1 MENNRERLDIK
12 STRQTFY
19 AGETDIFD
27 VRFYGG
33 TISSDGTQY
42 TISNVGRMNFKVN
55 FSAFHKYASIKS
67 VKIKVHTTTA
77 ASVFEVH
84 EEMSLYSDY
93 RNNYGVYGSG
103 ENNYCEVELVGYCN
117 EAFLGEEYFSLYFI
131 MPKTIYTASAEEA
144 YQPQLIIEY
153 IDDKESILNQKT
165 AGGSVAQALNYGVNV
180 RTGRPTFTKSLL
192 NINTTVLPINL
203 GLYFDPLKATETDFY
218 MPKGWRFNYQQR
230 VIQNGEEYEYIDGSG
245 LRHRFKASYNNS
257 NVFFDIAGTGL
268 ILTKS
273 NSTFTMDDGYKQTL
287 TFDRY
292 GRLTKIIKLIGSN
305 QYGLQFSYLS
315 TFDNISAISEYRKT
329 SSATAAT
336 ITQKVA
342 ITYENSYTMKITST
356 GFPTITIS
364 SDTNNQMIR
373 IMEEDSR
380 VSTYTYNSASLLAS
394 ATSDNGEKTLFTYD
408 ANNRVKTVNDYIVAK
423 TDGSEDKLLSSMTFA
438 YKYLSTHITNY
449 FGVTKGYSFSGEGEL
464 TGEYE
469 IVSNTQY
476 SSLNSLDK
484 ENEYIQIVS
493 GNQASYIG
501 FSDISLNGNS
511 STVSN
516 IMVDS
521 NPSLSYGNFVPDS
534 TKYSNL
540 SFVYNF
546 IGANKDLE
554 NAKSYVIIKQ
564 GEVEITRFELDS
576 TKQYEVFVN
585 HKFKFV
591 DTTSVTIT
599 LEHEYDSRTVNV
611 RGVRI
616 SEVALTKSHFVSNFK
631 TKYEMTENDL
641 ELSVDSE
648 TYYSCLCDMFTCS
661 ASSTAI
667 EGLMHYEDLV
677 ETQKNMALNP
687 SSFNLWYNKKRGL
700 VANINDARIP
710 AYVDG
715 YGVQKS
721 ISDIKLGIITVN
733 ENQTTFTYSDYSSS
747 DAFRIDYQKVIEET
761 NGVMTSKIVSQ
772 AFINNKFQTLK
783 TVDDKGIINSKSY
796 DDFGRVT
803 MESVKNSTNSDYI
816 RTYYSYGTNLQLQ
829 SEGTIINGTLYW
841 TNYETDYYTCR
852 LKKITYPNGLVE
864 EIQKVDGTIDK
875 FKKLSASVNGIN
887 SNELSYNTRK
897 DLIEKFQAH
906 ANGLSLTYDDYNMMK
921 EFKNHNN
928 VFWTKTRS
936 MNTNGYSET
945 TTISNDDAS
954 FIRINSYD
962 KYGNLYDVAEVNNG
976 SHRTIAQLFYSDFDA
991 DSITTADPNASSL
1004 NKKSNSKLRKKID
1017 NKIQDTAKY
1026 YYNNIGNIVKETHT
1040 RGLYKPAQIS
1050 YVTDQFNRL
1059 INKNYDITNGNTFI
1073 ETVQYKN
1080 GYSDEVES
1088 YAMGVLHNPS
1098 TYDYTE
1104 AVVTY
1109 EKDNLGRIISETTTI
1124 GSVAFKKQYTYQ
1136 GTGANATNLI
1146 SQMVV
1151 KRNGVSLETYNY
1163 TYDNMGRIINVAI
1176 TNANGTVNNRYTYDL
1191 LGRLVREDN
1200 ERLDTTTLF
1209 EYDTNGNMLNK
1220 SVAGH
1225 TTSNTVTTNPPHSF
1239 TLSSDY
1245 ADYIE
1250 SYDGKAI
1257 ETSSIGNITEV
1268 GTTTYSWTRAKL
1280 LSQVKKSATD
1290 YVNYNYDGEGLRI
1303 SKSHYN
1309 NGVTTTHTY
1318 IRDGKKILVEKI
1330 NNGTTEKVLN
1340 YLYLGENVIG
1350 FVYNNAYYHFQ
1361 KNLQNDIIA
1370 IYNESGIKIA
1380 AYEYDAWG
1388 NHTITLD
1395 TNSIGSLNPFRYR
1408 GYYYDSE
1415 TGLFWCNSRYYNP
1428 EWGRWISPD
1437 SIEYLDPQS
1446 INGLNLYA
1454 YCGNDPVNRFDPS
1467 GHIALWLLGGIVL
1480 GAIGLI
1486 GGGVYAGVKSSQ
1498 AGNSGWSLIG
1508 DIALGSIVGGVAG
1521 FAAGA
1526 LLGAGISGALTGSF
1540 ASSVK
1545 DVIAGGIRV
1554 YQMAKYGG
1562 GAAASYMM
1570 LDNLSQSFHHTEH
1583 VFWSGGDIAMNRALD
1598 YASQNGAKTLEMT
1611 NTGSYLSTYFSGE
1624 SFNPLAWN
1632 IASQNFA
1639 NQVHY
1644 GETVR
1649 AILYYPGMRET
1660 AIWFSEEVILL
1671 KRLVEIILGGL

>member
-33 TISSDGTQY
+33 SISSDGTQY

-103 ENNYCEVELVGYCN
+103 GNNYCEVELVGYCN
-117 EAFLGEEYFSLYFI
+117 EAFLSEEYFSLYFT
-131 MPKTIYTASAEEA
+131 MPKTIYTASAAKA

-165 AGGSVAQALNYGVNV
+165 VGGSVAQALNYGVNV

-203 GLYFDPLKATETDFY
+203 GLYFDPLQATEADDQ
-218 MPKGWRFNYQQR
+218 MPKGWRFNYQQKL
-230 VIQNGEEYEYIDGSG
+230 IPNSEGYEYIDGSG
-245 LRHRFKASYNNS
+245 LRHQFKSSDNNS
-257 NVFFDIAGTGL
+257 NVFYDIAGTGL
-268 ILTKS
+268 ILTQS
-273 NSTFTMDDGYKQTL
+273 GSTRTIDNGYKQTL
-287 TFDRY
+287 TFDSQ
-292 GRLTKIIKLIGSN
+292 GRLTKIIKTIGSN
-305 QYGLQFSYLS
+305 QYGLQLSYVAVS
-315 TFDNISAISEYRKT
+315 DNISAISEYRKAL
-329 SSATAAT
+329 SATAAT
-336 ITQKVA
+336 INHKVT

-373 IMEEDSR
+373 ISEEDSR
-380 VSTYTYNSASLLAS
+380 VSTYTYNSMGLLSS

-423 TDGSEDKLLSSMTFA
+423 TEGTEDKLLSSMTFA
-438 YKYLSTHITNY
+438 YKYLSTHITDY
-449 FGVTKGYSFSGEGEL
+449 FGVSKGYSFSDEGEL
-464 TGEYE
+464 MGGYE
-469 IVSNTQY
+469 
-476 SSLNSLDK
+476 
-484 ENEYIQIVS
+484 
-493 GNQASYIG
+493 
-501 FSDISLNGNS
+501 
-511 STVSN
+511 
-516 IMVDS
+516 VDS
-521 NPSLSYGNFVPDS
+521 NNKYVNINSLERTDEYLKMAANSNGNAAGYKDISVDGDS
-534 TKYSNL
+534 GNLQTKVAEYSTDFSVGDFKPNANGYFKL
-540 SFVYNF
+540 SFVYKFTGIRSSGNNVETYIVVKQNDEELGRVVLDYKKYKDTIGSIVFKCNGTSALEVAVCHNYDARQVDVKNIRITQIDLIQNF
-546 IGANKDLE
+546 NCTNYQTDEEASD
-554 NAKSYVIIKQ
+554 AYVI
-564 GEVEITRFELDS
+564 DS
-576 TKQYEVFVN
+576 TNYYVLNAE
-585 HKFKFV
+585 KFK
-591 DTTSVTIT
+591 
-599 LEHEYDSRTVNV
+599 
-611 RGVRI
+611 
-616 SEVALTKSHFVSNFK
+616 
-631 TKYEMTENDL
+631 
-641 ELSVDSE
+641 
-648 TYYSCLCDMFTCS
+648 CS
-661 ASSTAI
+661 ADPNVI
-667 EGLMHYEDLV
+667 EKKIHFEDLV
-677 ETQKNMALNP
+677 ETQKNMALYP
-687 SSFNLWYNKKRGL
+687 SSFDLWYNKKRGL
-700 VANINDARIP
+700 VANVSSANIF
-710 AYVDG
+710 V
-715 YGVQKS
+715 
-721 ISDIKLGIITVN
+721 LVN
-733 ENQTTFTYSDYSSS
+733 GTEQQVSVANLRLASVTLTEKQQMVSYSDYSSS

-803 MESVKNSTNSDYI
+803 LESVKNSTNSDYI
-816 RTYYSYGTNLQLQ
+816 RRICSYGSNLQLE
-829 SEGTIINGTLYW
+829 SEGVIINGTLYW

-962 KYGNLYDVAEVNNG
+962 KYGNLYDVTEEDG
-976 SHRTIAQLFYSDFDA
+976 SRSSVLQLFYSDFDA
-991 DSITTADPNASSL
+991 DSITTTDPNASSL
-1004 NKKSNSKLRKKID
+1004 NKKSNSKLRKKVDKVLGDTTTIYYD
-1017 NKIQDTAKY
+1017 NK
-1026 YYNNIGNIVKETHT
+1026 GNVSKEKHNQTI
-1040 RGLYKPAQIS
+1040 YKPTQIT
-1050 YVTDQFNRL
+1050 YTVDDFNRPK
-1059 INKNYDITNGNTFI
+1059 NKQAIISNGNVFA

-1080 GYSDEVES
+1080 DYSEEVLK
-1088 YAMGVLHNPS
+1088 YTTGVMYNIGS
-1098 TYDYTE
+1098 YDYKE
-1104 AVVTY
+1104 AVITY
-1109 EKDNLGRIISETTTI
+1109 EEDNLGRIVTEITTI
-1124 GSVAFKKQYTYQ
+1124 GLAVFRKEYTYQ

-1191 LGRLVREDN
+1191 LGRLIREDN
-1200 ERLDTTTLF
+1200 ALLDTTTLF

-1220 SVAGH
+1220 SVAGY
-1225 TTSNTVTTNPPHSF
+1225 TISDTVTTNPPHLF
-1239 TLSSDY
+1239 TVSSDY

-1268 GTTTYSWTRAKL
+1268 GTTSYSWTRAKL
-1280 LSQVKKSATD
+1280 LSQVKESATD

-1303 SKSHYN
+1303 SKSHHN

-1330 NNGTTEKVLN
+1330 NSGTTEKVLN

-1370 IYNESGIKIA
+1370 IYNESGIKVA

-1408 GYYYDSE
+1408 GYYYDEE
-1415 TGLFWCNSRYYNP
+1415 TQLYWVFSRYYSP
-1428 EWGRWISPD
+1428 ELCRWISPD
-1437 SIEYLDPQS
+1437 SIEYLDPES
-1446 INGLNLYA
+1446 INGLNLYC
-1454 YCGNDPVNRFDPS
+1454 YCMNNPIMYADPS
-1467 GHIALWLLGGIVL
+1467 GHAPWWISVAKLLFTSVGGTMTQAAVSTLGYVAATGWALGDLVFNEGKGAWSDMCSINWNPFNTDENKVMNSKYFSFYKGVPVLQISGMGGSMSLGLIFFDKSQGPEVLKHERGHNTQLMSMGLGNYLIQIGIPSVWKNGDETPWELSASMLGGSAL
-1480 GAIGLI
+1480 A
-1486 GGGVYAGVKSSQ
+1486 
-1498 AGNSGWSLIG
+1498 SG
-1508 DIALGSIVGGVAG
+1508 
-1521 FAAGA
+1521 
-1526 LLGAGISGALTGSF
+1526 
-1540 ASSVK
+1540 
-1545 DVIAGGIRV
+1545 
-1554 YQMAKYGG
+1554 Y
-1562 GAAASYMM
+1562 
-1570 LDNLSQSFHHTEH
+1570 
-1583 VFWSGGDIAMNRALD
+1583 
-1598 YASQNGAKTLEMT
+1598 
-1611 NTGSYLSTYFSGE
+1611 
-1624 SFNPLAWN
+1624 
-1632 IASQNFA
+1632 
-1639 NQVHY
+1639 
-1644 GETVR
+1644 
-1649 AILYYPGMRET
+1649 
-1660 AIWFSEEVILL
+1660 SEEQ
-1671 KRLVEIILGGL
+1671 KREAYNYYFRACFPIINIYNIFKYIFY